1 MTPCF
6 DTDVIFLNGKNYQ
19 QKLSKIV
26 EIFIP
31 HFIHLIKFSRRSS
44 MHLKVV
50 TPLIHY
56 LGEKDSVSSGNH
68 IKMPN
73 FIFQSLIS
81 HHRSWRSYSIINFF
95 LRIIHYVKYSK
106 TAKHFRHSPGL
117 MMELVEKLKKVNYLV
132 QTKHYSQFYLNLIKG
147 NFKLIAFK
155 YHCYCAKVSC
165 DLSKVQLQY
174 NTANLKQPLIS
185 FWELQCKQLFLKV
198 SGP

>member
-1 MTPCF
+1 MAA
-6 DTDVIFLNGKNYQ
+6 LNDSMFWYRCYFPKW
-19 QKLSKIV
+19 QKLSAKTV
-26 EIFIP
+26 KNSWDF
-31 HFIHLIKFSRRSS
+31 HSSLHLIKFSRRSS

-117 MMELVEKLKKVNYLV
+117 MMELVEKVNYLV
-132 QTKHYSQFYLNLIKG
+132 QTRHYSQFYLNLIKG

-155 YHCYCAKVSC
+155 YHCYCAKVSIA
-165 DLSKVQLQY
+165 V
-174 NTANLKQPLIS
+174 I
-185 FWELQCKQLFLKV
+185 
-198 SGP
+198 